1 MFIEGQPYG
10 TIVATKRGY
19 VAGMKRFFASVALL
33 SLSTAASAA
42 APIEGRWQN
51 PKDSVIV
58 DVAPCGNAWCGRV
71 TWANPKAKRSAAKGG
86 TTSLVGTRLMSG
98 FVPDGKG
105 GWKGRI
111 FLPKQNIHA
120 GGTVRLAGNNALV
133 VKGCILQGLMC
144 KSQTWT
150 RIN

>member
-1 MFIEGQPYG
+1 M
-10 TIVATKRGY
+10 T
-19 VAGMKRFFASVALL
+19 RFFASVALL
-33 SLSTAASAA
+33 SLGLTVASGAAHAAS
-42 APIEGRWQN
+42 IEGHWQN

-58 DVAPCGNAWCGRV
+58 DVARCGNAYCGRV

-86 TTSLVGTRLMSG
+86 TTRLIGTRLMSG

-111 FLPKQNIHA
+111 FLPKQNMHA
-120 GGTVRLAGNNALV
+120 GGTVRLAGSDTLII
-133 VKGCILQGLMC
+133 KGCALQGLVC

-150 RIN
+150 RVD